1 MNFGAGL
8 NHAHGAGKP
17 TNRAS
22 LSTALFRVLSM

>member
-8 NHAHGAGKP
+8 NRARGAGEP
-17 TNRAS
+17 MNRAS